1 MIEIYK
7 KLLSELIKF
16 KSISTDSTA
25 KGEIAAASQW
35 LKGIFEAKGF
45 QVNVLEGYGNPVVVT
60 SLIVDPSFKT
70 CLIYG
75 HYDVQPA
82 SLEEGWLSEPFEL
95 NERDGRIYG
104 RGATDNKGQFLI
116 HVASIFDL
124 LEKKQLGYNIKF
136 MLEGDEE
143 TGSPFLE
150 KLIND
155 NKELLAADLAVV
167 SDGEVVGDWPV
178 IETGFR
184 GGFNST
190 LMVRTAAMDLHS
202 GLYGGAAPSAAHVL
216 AKFVANIFNDKNE
229 VAVPGF
235 YDNVDVIDATTAEN
249 NKTLP
254 FDPAEYEKIT
264 GCKTLLM
271 EPEMNFY
278 SQTGLR
284 PTIQVTTLVSGYLG
298 DGYRNGIPATA
309 SVKLN
314 FRLVKSQDPAKV
326 VEIFRNYLKA
336 TLPSYVEYDFIVK
349 DPYEGIKLNT
359 ENEYV
364 KKAVG
369 VWEKVAGK
377 KPLFKY
383 VGGGL
388 PIVTLFNDVL
398 KVAQVVTPLANEDCA
413 MHAVQENIKIVN
425 VERGLAFSQMFF
437 GA

>member
-1 MIEIYK
+1 MLEIYK

-16 KSISTDSTA
+16 KSVSTDPTA
-25 KGEIAAASQW
+25 KGEMAAAGQW
-35 LKGIFEAKGF
+35 LKKIFEAKGF
-45 QVNVLEGYGNPVVVT
+45 KVNILEGYGNPVIVA
-60 SLIVDPSFKT
+60 SLVVDPIFKT

-150 KLIND
+150 KLITD
-155 NKELLAADLAVV
+155 NQELLAADLAMV

-190 LMVRTAAMDLHS
+190 LMIRTAAMDLHS

-216 AKFVANIFNDKNE
+216 AKFVANLFNDKNE
-229 VAVPGF
+229 VVVPGF
-235 YDNVDVIDATTAEN
+235 YDGVDAIDAATVAN

-254 FDPAEYEKIT
+254 FDQAEYEKIT

-271 EPEMNFY
+271 ELGMNFY

-284 PTIQVTTLVSGYLG
+284 PTIQATTLVSGYLG

-314 FRLVKSQDPAKV
+314 FRLVKSQDPLKV
-326 VEIFRNYLKA
+326 AELFRNYLKTA
-336 TLPSYVEYDFIVK
+336 LPTYAEYDFQVK

-364 KKAVG
+364 KKAVA
-369 VWEKVAGK
+369 VWETVAGK

-413 MHAVQENIKIVN
+413 MHAVQENIKIAN
-425 VERGLAFSQMFF
+425 VERGLAFSQKFF
-437 GA
+437 GR